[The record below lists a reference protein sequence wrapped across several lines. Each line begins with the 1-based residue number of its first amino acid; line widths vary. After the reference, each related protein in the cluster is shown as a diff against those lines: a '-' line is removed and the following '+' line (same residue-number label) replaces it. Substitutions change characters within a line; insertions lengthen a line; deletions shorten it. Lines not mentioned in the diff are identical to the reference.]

1 MDFQTAIRTVL
12 KEKYATFSGRAS
24 RSEYWWFA
32 LFSIIASAV
41 LGIIDATIFGN
52 ANGGI
57 LGTIF
62 SLAVLVPSIA
72 VGVRRLHD
80 LGRSGWWLL
89 IVLIPLIGILVLLYF
104 FVQKGTDGPNDHG
117 ADPLAGVSA

>member
-12 KEKYATFSGRAS
+12 KDKYATFSGRAA

-32 LFSIIASAV
+32 LFSFVASLILNV
-41 LGIIDATIFGN
+41 IDIMLFGN
-52 ANGGI
+52 ESLMSI
-57 LGTIF
+57 DLIF
-62 SLAVLVPSIA
+62 SLAILLPSIA

-89 IVLIPLIGILVLLYF
+89 IILIPLIGILILLFF
-104 FVQKGTDGPNDHG
+104 FVQKGTDGPNEHG
-117 ADPLAGVSA
+117 ADPLAGVST

>member
-12 KEKYATFSGRAS
+12 KDKYATFSGRAA

-32 LFSIIASAV
+32 LFCFIVSLILNV
-41 LGIIDATIFGN
+41 LDIMLFGN
-52 ANGGI
+52 DSLMSI
-57 LGTIF
+57 DLIF

-89 IVLIPLIGILVLLYF
+89 IILIPLIGFLILLYF
-104 FVQKGTDGPNDHG
+104 FVQKGTDGPNEHG
-117 ADPLAGVSA
+117 PDPLAPIGV

>member
-12 KEKYATFSGRAS
+12 KDKYATFSGRAA

-32 LFSIIASAV
+32 LFSFVASLILTV
-41 LGIIDATIFGN
+41 IDIMLFGN
-52 ANGGI
+52 ESLMSI
-57 LGTIF
+57 DLIF
-62 SLAVLVPSIA
+62 SLAILVPSIA

-89 IVLIPLIGILVLLYF
+89 IILIPLIGILILLFF
-104 FVQKGTDGPNDHG
+104 FVQKGTDGPNEHG
-117 ADPLAGVSA
+117 ADPLAGVST

>member
-12 KEKYATFSGRAS
+12 KDKYATFSGRAA

-32 LFSIIASAV
+32 LFSVIASSILTVIDTAIFGSDFGV
-41 LGIIDATIFGN
+41 LGP
-52 ANGGI
+52 
-57 LGTIF
+57 IF
-62 SLAVLVPSIA
+62 SIAVLVPSIA

-89 IVLIPLIGILVLLYF
+89 IILIPLIGILILLYF
-104 FVQKGTDGPNDHG
+104 FVQKGTDGPNEHG
-117 ADPLAGVSA
+117 PDPLAPIGV

>member
-12 KEKYATFSGRAS
+12 KNKYATFSGRAA

-32 LFSIIASAV
+32 LFCFVVSLILTAIDIV
-41 LGIIDATIFGN
+41 LLSSESFLTFD
-52 ANGGI
+52 
-57 LGTIF
+57 TIF

-89 IVLIPLIGILVLLYF
+89 IILIPLIGILILLYF
-104 FVQKGTDGPNDHG
+104 FVQKGTAGPNEHG
-117 ADPLAGVSA
+117 PDPLAPIGV

>member
-12 KEKYATFSGRAS
+12 KDKYATFSGRAA

-32 LFSIIASAV
+32 LFSVIASSILTVIDTAIFGSDFGV
-41 LGIIDATIFGN
+41 LGP
-52 ANGGI
+52 
-57 LGTIF
+57 IF

-89 IVLIPLIGILVLLYF
+89 IILIPLIGFLILLYF
-104 FVQKGTDGPNDHG
+104 FVQKGTDGPNEHG
-117 ADPLAGVSA
+117 PDPLAPIGV

>member
-12 KEKYATFSGRAS
+12 KDKYATFSGRAA

-32 LFSIIASAV
+32 LFSVIASSILTVIDTAIFGSDFGV
-41 LGIIDATIFGN
+41 LGP
-52 ANGGI
+52 
-57 LGTIF
+57 IF

-89 IVLIPLIGILVLLYF
+89 IILIPLIGFLILLFF
-104 FVQKGTDGPNDHG
+104 FVQKGTDGPNEHG
-117 ADPLAGVSA
+117 PDPLAPIGV